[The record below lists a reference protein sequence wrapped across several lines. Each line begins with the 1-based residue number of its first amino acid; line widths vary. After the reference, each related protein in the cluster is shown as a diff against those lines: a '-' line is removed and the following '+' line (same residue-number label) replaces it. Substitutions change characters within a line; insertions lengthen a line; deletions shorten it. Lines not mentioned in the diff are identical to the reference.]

1 MKKTMYMF
9 LAALM
14 AVLVLCACGQKA
26 PEETVPPTED
36 PNLQVLEYTLVADAA
51 SDLDALAVYEN
62 LQTLDLRG
70 SSCYEAIESYIAS
83 HPQVKVTY
91 DIQVGANRYSP
102 DLAQL
107 ALNEGEYDFQEL
119 LENMKH
125 LPKLETLDLPKTG
138 LSAEQLQQITESYPN
153 LAVSYTLELAGQE
166 LNAETTELDLS
177 AMNPAD
183 LESLSNTLALLP
195 NVQTVRLMTADG
207 TSPFTPVDVKKIM
220 DAAPNASVLYTFEL
234 FGKTVS
240 TTDERVEFKKVEIG
254 NEGIPQ
260 IREALDILPNCTY
273 FLMDTCGVD
282 NEVMAQ
288 LRSDYP
294 NTKVVWRVFWAFYHD
309 LTDVEMIHCT
319 CDLTAENVEV
329 LKYCTDV
336 KYLDIGHNT
345 KLKSIDFVNY
355 MPKLEIAIVVDSQ
368 IPSVEPFAN
377 CPNLQWLEI
386 VNCPNINDLSPL
398 ANCKNLKGLNMS
410 CVFKVKDLSPLFD
423 LENMERL
430 YLGNHKVPKE
440 MVEQAREEMPE
451 CWITDFACSS
461 GNVSRNY
468 AIGWRLDS
476 KGVRAEWY
484 KEIREIFRY
493 SENFYNGKFD

>member
-1 MKKTMYMF
+1 MKKTMRVF

-14 AVLVLCACGQKA
+14 AMLVLCACGAQA
-26 PEETVPPTED
+26 EPTEAPTED
-36 PNLQVLEYTLVADAA
+36 PNLQVLEYTLVADDA
-51 SDLDALAVYEN
+51 SDLDTLAAYEN
-62 LQTLDLRG
+62 LKTLDLRG
-70 SSCYEAIESYIAS
+70 SSCYEAIESYIAA

-119 LENMKH
+119 LDNMKY

-166 LNAETTELDLS
+166 LTAETTELDLS

-195 NVQTVRLMTADG
+195 NVQTVQLMTAEG
-207 TSPFTPVDVKKIM
+207 TSPYTPVDVKKIM

-440 MVEQAREEMPE
+440 MVEQAREEMPD

-468 AIGWRLDS
+468 AIGWRLDR
-476 KGVRAEWY
+476 KDVRAEWY

-493 SENFYNGKFD
+493 SENFYNGKFDE